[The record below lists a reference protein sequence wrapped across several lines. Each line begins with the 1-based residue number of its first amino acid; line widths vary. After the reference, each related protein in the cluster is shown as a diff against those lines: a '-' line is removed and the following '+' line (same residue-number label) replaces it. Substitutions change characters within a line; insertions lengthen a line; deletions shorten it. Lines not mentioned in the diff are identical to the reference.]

1 MIKIRIKI
9 TNNGVLW
16 LKNADKIVD
25 SDSNFAKEYD
35 YIHAEISE
43 KHGAV

>member
-1 MIKIRIKI
+1 MQENNNKI

-25 SDSNFAKEYD
+25 SDSNFAKEYN
-35 YIHAEISE
+35 YIHEELSE
-43 KHGAV
+43 KHGSV